1 MELVD
6 KDFRTAVIN
15 MLKINQPTNQLTKIY
30 KWIDGDSQQRE
41 MDTLR
46 MNQMEALVLKD
57 IISEIKKKNPLDRLT
72 NKLGTTK
79 EKKNQGGGS
88 ATEREKK
95 TSQNKIKQTKN
106 KSRKHRAIM
115 FCGTVRHSLA
125 YIYSNSQKMRIQA
138 KKFF

>member
-1 MELVD
+1 MLELVD

-57 IISEIKKKNPLDRLT
+57 IISEIKKKIHWIGLPT
-72 NKLGTTK
+72 N
-79 EKKNQGGGS
+79 
-88 ATEREKK
+88 
-95 TSQNKIKQTKN
+95 
-106 KSRKHRAIM
+106 
-115 FCGTVRHSLA
+115 
-125 YIYSNSQKMRIQA
+125 
-138 KKFF
+138 

>member
-1 MELVD
+1 
-6 KDFRTAVIN
+6 
-15 MLKINQPTNQLTKIY
+15 
-30 KWIDGDSQQRE
+30 
-41 MDTLR
+41 

-57 IISEIKKKNPLDRLT
+57 ITSEIKKKKSLDRLT

-95 TSQNKIKQTKN
+95 TSQNKIKKQKTIVE
-106 KSRKHRAIM
+106 STRAVT

-125 YIYSNSQKMRIQA
+125 YMHLNPQKMRIQA
-138 KKFF
+138 KKTRPRYFKL

>member
-1 MELVD
+1 MLELVD

-57 IISEIKKKNPLDRLT
+57 IISEIKKKST
-72 NKLGTTK
+72 G
-79 EKKNQGGGS
+79 
-88 ATEREKK
+88 
-95 TSQNKIKQTKN
+95 
-106 KSRKHRAIM
+106 
-115 FCGTVRHSLA
+115 
-125 YIYSNSQKMRIQA
+125 
-138 KKFF
+138 

>member
-1 MELVD
+1 MLELVD

-57 IISEIKKKNPLDRLT
+57 IISEIKKK
-72 NKLGTTK
+72 
-79 EKKNQGGGS
+79 
-88 ATEREKK
+88 
-95 TSQNKIKQTKN
+95 
-106 KSRKHRAIM
+106 KST
-115 FCGTVRHSLA
+115 G
-125 YIYSNSQKMRIQA
+125 
-138 KKFF
+138 